1 MEMLTAEQQEIGK
14 QFLDGLSIFTVV
26 ATLVEMLPAVSA
38 LLSIAWVSIRIWETK
53 TVQGL
58 VSRKK
63 QDALDE

>member
-1 MEMLTAEQQEIGK
+1 MLSEGQQEIGK

-38 LLSIAWVSIRIWETK
+38 LLSIVWVSIRIWETR

-58 VSRKK
+58 VNRKK

>member
-1 MEMLTAEQQEIGK
+1 MLSEEQQQIGK
-14 QFLDGLSIFTVV
+14 QLLDGLSIFTVV

-38 LLSIAWVSIRIWETK
+38 LLSIVWVSIRIWETR

-58 VSRKK
+58 VNRKK

>member
-1 MEMLTAEQQEIGK
+1 MLSEEQQEIGK

-38 LLSIAWVSIRIWETK
+38 LLSIVWVSIRIWETR

-58 VSRKK
+58 VNRKK